1 MKNIGSRDRI
11 LRIAIAI
18 VLAILAATGTI
29 GGGLAIAAWVVA
41 GVLLA
46 TSLVGFCPACRL
58 LGLNTCGRT

>member
-18 VLAILAATGTI
+18 VLAILAATGMI
-29 GGGLAIAAWVVA
+29 GGGLAIAAWIVA

-46 TSLVGFCPACRL
+46 TSLVGFCPAYRL
-58 LGLNTCGRT
+58 LGLNTCGKT

>member
-18 VLAILAATGTI
+18 VLAILATTGTI
-29 GGGLAIAAWVVA
+29 GGGVAIAAWAVA

-46 TSLVGFCPACRL
+46 TSLVGFCPAYRL
-58 LGLNTCGRT
+58 LGLNSCGKT

>member
-29 GGGLAIAAWVVA
+29 GGGLAIAAWIVA

-46 TSLVGFCPACRL
+46 TSLVGFCPAYRL
-58 LGLNTCGRT
+58 LGLNTCGKT

>member
-11 LRIAIAI
+11 LRIAVAIAL
-18 VLAILAATGTI
+18 VILAATGAI
-29 GGGLAIAAWVVA
+29 GGGFAIAAWAVA

-46 TSLVGFCPACRL
+46 TSLVGFCPAYRL

>member
-18 VLAILAATGTI
+18 GLAILAATGTI

-41 GVLLA
+41 GVLLV
-46 TSLVGFCPACRL
+46 TSLVGFCPAYRL

>member
-1 MKNIGSRDRI
+1 MKNIGSRDRV

-41 GVLLA
+41 GLLLA
-46 TSLVGFCPACRL
+46 TSLVGFCPAYRL
-58 LGLNTCGRT
+58 LGLNTCGKT